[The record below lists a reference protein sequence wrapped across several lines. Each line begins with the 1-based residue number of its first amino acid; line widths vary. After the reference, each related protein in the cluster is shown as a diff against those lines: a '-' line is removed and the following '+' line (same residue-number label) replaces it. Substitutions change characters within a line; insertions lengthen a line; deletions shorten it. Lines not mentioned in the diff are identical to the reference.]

1 MFQPKKSTAQPTLDM
16 ELHGYTIKVET
27 NMDKLHNPVFFDNDK
42 VGSVWRIP
50 YEQRAKDAR
59 DFALRASLKPASTD
73 QTKTWLMLIDVQN
86 TFCIPEFELYV
97 GGRSGRGAVEDN
109 QRLCQFIYQ
118 NLGNITHITAT
129 MDTHKTM
136 QVFHAVFFIDK
147 DGKHPAPYTDIH
159 AAELRDGTW
168 TFNPAL
174 APQFGLA
181 PEYGQQMMVHY
192 AEALEK
198 KGKYALTIWPYHA
211 MLGGIG
217 HALVSSVEEALFF
230 HSIARNTQ
238 YEIEIK
244 GDKPFTENYS
254 VVGPEVLTGPMGET
268 LGTHNTKFIEQLQQ
282 FDKLIIAGQAKSHCV
297 AWTVQDLLN
306 DINEVDSELAKK
318 VYLLDD
324 CSSPVV
330 VPDVVDHTDAA
341 NAAYERF
348 AEAGMHVVK
357 STDKF

>member
-1 MFQPKKSTAQPTLDM
+1 MTPTNLPIP
-16 ELHGYTIKVET
+16 E
-27 NMDKLHNPVFFDNDK
+27 FFNADK
-42 VGSVWRIP
+42 VGAVWRIP
-50 YEQRAKDAR
+50 YEERAKQAR
-59 DFALRASLKPASTD
+59 DWARQHALQPFDQTQGKPASAST
-73 QTKTWLMLIDVQN
+73 TRTWLMLIDVQN

-109 QRLCQFIYQ
+109 TRLTEFIYR

-136 QVFHAVFFIDK
+136 QVFHAIFFVDK
-147 DGKHPAPYTDIH
+147 NGDHPSPYSDIH
-159 AAELRDGTW
+159 VADLKNGTW
-168 TFNPAL
+168 AFNPAL
-174 APQFGLA
+174 ANEFDLA
-181 PEYGQQMMVHY
+181 PEYGQQMLLHY
-192 AEALEK
+192 AEELEK
-198 KGKYALTIWPYHA
+198 KGKYALTVWPYHA

-230 HSIARNTQ
+230 HSVARNTQ
-238 YEIEIK
+238 YDIEIK

-282 FDKLIIAGQAKSHCV
+282 FDRLIIAGQAKSHCV

-306 DINEVDSELAKK
+306 DINAVDPALAKK

-330 VPDVVDHTDAA
+330 VPGVVDHTDAA
-341 NAAYERF
+341 NTAYTKF
-348 AEAGMHVVK
+348 AEAGMHLIQ
-357 STDKF
+357 STQSISTL